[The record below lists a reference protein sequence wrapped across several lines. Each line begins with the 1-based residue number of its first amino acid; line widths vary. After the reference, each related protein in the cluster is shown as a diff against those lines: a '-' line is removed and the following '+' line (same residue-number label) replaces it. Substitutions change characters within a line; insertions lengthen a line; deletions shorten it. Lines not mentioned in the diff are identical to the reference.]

1 MSAPVVPAPE
11 RAAAPGDA
19 TLEERLERIE
29 ALLAT
34 LAEEARRDRKRWQAF
49 DELVRD
55 AGPFV
60 ASALTGAR
68 ERLQRLEDKGYG
80 EVLGA
85 SGRVLDKVVEEFDGE
100 GVEALGD
107 NVLLLLRT
115 MRKMS

>member
-1 MSAPVVPAPE
+1 MSAPVASAPASG
-11 RAAAPGDA
+11 AARDDA

-34 LAEEARRDRKRWQAF
+34 LAEEARRDRERWQAF

-68 ERLQRLEDKGYG
+68 EKLQRLEDKGYR

-115 MRKMS
+115 MRRMS

>member
-1 MSAPVVPAPE
+1 MSAPVAPVPEQADT
-11 RAAAPGDA
+11 AI
-19 TLEERLERIE
+19 LERLDRIE
-29 ALLAT
+29 ALLAD
-34 LAEEARRDRKRWQAF
+34 LAEEARRDRERWQAF

-60 ASALTGAR
+60 ASALSGAR
-68 ERLQRLEDKGYG
+68 ERLQRMEDKGYR

-115 MRKMS
+115 MRRMS

>member
-1 MSAPVVPAPE
+1 VSAPVAPTPE
-11 RAAAPGDA
+11 RSDAAI
-19 TLEERLERIE
+19 EERLERIE
-29 ALLAT
+29 ALLTT
-34 LAEEARRDRKRWQAF
+34 LAEEARRDRERWQAF

-55 AGPFV
+55 AGPLV

-68 ERLQRLEDKGYG
+68 ERLQRLEDKGYR

-115 MRKMS
+115 MRRMS

>member
-1 MSAPVVPAPE
+1 MSAPMTAA
-11 RAAAPGDA
+11 RASTVTPGEA
-19 TLEERLERIE
+19 TIEERLDRIE
-29 ALLAT
+29 RLLAD
-34 LAEEARRDRKRWQAF
+34 LAAEARRDRERWQAF

-60 ASALTGAR
+60 ASAMTGAR
-68 ERLQRLEDKGYG
+68 ERLQRLEDKGYR

-85 SGRVLDKVVEEFDGE
+85 SARVLDKVVEEFDAD

>member
-1 MSAPVVPAPE
+1 MSPPVASAPE
-11 RAAAPGDA
+11 RTVTPGDA
-19 TLEERLERIE
+19 TLEERLDRIE
-29 ALLAT
+29 TLLAA
-34 LAEEARRDRKRWQAF
+34 LAEEARRDRERWQAF

-55 AGPFV
+55 AGPLV
-60 ASALTGAR
+60 ASAMTGAR
-68 ERLQRLEDKGYG
+68 ERLQRLEDKGYR

-85 SGRVLDKVVEEFDGE
+85 SARVLDKVVEEFDAE